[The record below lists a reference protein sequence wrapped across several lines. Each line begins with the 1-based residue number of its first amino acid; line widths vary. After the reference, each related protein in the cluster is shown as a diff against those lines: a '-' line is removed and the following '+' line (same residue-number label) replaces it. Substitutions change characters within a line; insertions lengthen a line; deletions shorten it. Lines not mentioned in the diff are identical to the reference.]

1 MLIGEVARRAGV
13 SKDTVRLYERL
24 GLVRGRR
31 LPNGYRDFPAEAV
44 TWLGY
49 VRTAQALGFTL
60 AEIAQQADTLSPAP
74 ADAPAVSDL
83 VAAKV
88 RLIDA
93 RMAELAAL
101 RAELAGRVGTDCP
114 MRPLPR
120 PAGPPARSPRAPRR
134 PMPPCP
140 TA

>member
-1 MLIGEVARRAGV
+1 MLIGEVARRVGV

-24 GLVRGRR
+24 GLVRGSR

-60 AEIAQQADTLSPAP
+60 AEISRHADTLSPAP
-74 ADAPAVSDL
+74 SDAPAVSEL
-83 VAAKV
+83 VAAKL

-93 RMAELAAL
+93 RIAELAAL

-114 MRPLPR
+114 MRPIPR
-120 PAGPPARSPRAPRR
+120 PPGGSARSGGPA
-134 PMPPCP
+134 CP

>member
-1 MLIGEVARRAGV
+1 VLIGEVARRAGV

-60 AEIAQQADTLSPAP
+60 AEIARQADTLSPAP
-74 ADAPAVSDL
+74 ADAPAVSEL

-88 RLIDA
+88 RLIDE

-114 MRPLPR
+114 MRPLPASA
-120 PAGPPARSPRAPRR
+120 AGPSSVARRA
-134 PMPPCP
+134 MPSCP